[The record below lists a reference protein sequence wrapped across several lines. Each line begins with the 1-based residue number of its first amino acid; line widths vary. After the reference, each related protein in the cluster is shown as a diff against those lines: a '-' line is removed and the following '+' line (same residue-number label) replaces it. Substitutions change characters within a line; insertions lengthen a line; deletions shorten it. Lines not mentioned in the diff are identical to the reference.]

1 MTIGKLSGQC
11 DFGQKGQSY
20 CNQRGQSCVAKRVK
34 VAWLFQR
41 LLAPKKCTKENL
53 SVFSDA
59 APVIILHSPHIP
71 YNKLLTTSSIYN
83 KTPKKIFMGKSIPT
97 FFQKKQRIIIPG
109 TNRSGSNNLL
119 RPPLISY
126 KLSFSAYGQS
136 FQQSPIER
144 LSRCFSSH
152 PKPIESPK

>member
-1 MTIGKLSGQC
+1 M
-11 DFGQKGQSY
+11 
-20 CNQRGQSCVAKRVK
+20 
-34 VAWLFQR
+34 
-41 LLAPKKCTKENL
+41 
-53 SVFSDA
+53 
-59 APVIILHSPHIP
+59 IILHSPHIP
-71 YNKLLTTSSIYN
+71 YNKLLTTSFIYN

-136 FQQSPIER
+136 FQQSPIYR

-152 PKPIESPK
+152 PAPIESPIFLEEKVFLWRHKRCDSSLSLSICHEKNRCFQSRKHPPTPLSDAEQYSNNRS

>member
-1 MTIGKLSGQC
+1 MLIILIRQDKTTHLLS
-11 DFGQKGQSY
+11 SY
-20 CNQRGQSCVAKRVK
+20 PF
-34 VAWLFQR
+34 LFLSIFIR

-152 PKPIESPK
+152 PKPIESPLFLEEKVFL